1 MDAGGGGGEN
11 LPPATDET
19 LSEPTR
25 AAWDEHWDAIRPGAS
40 LFGRVAAL
48 VRKHVLSRAV
58 ARYADRFLG
67 GTGPL
72 LEAGC
77 GSGQSSARI
86 RVPGRPRI
94 ALDYSSA
101 ALLGARAVPVFDVLL
116 QGDVVRLPFR
126 DASIRGVWNLGVM
139 EHFDEATGL
148 RILGEFRRVLMP
160 GGHVV
165 LFWPPSF
172 GSSRIAL
179 APVERLRS
187 LLRGKAVRFFPDE
200 VNRLSSRAHARRLLA
215 AAGLEPCRIDFSV
228 RDLFIHVVVVGRRP
242 E

>member
-1 MDAGGGGGEN
+1 VDDGSGGGEN
-11 LPPATDET
+11 LPPAKDET

-58 ARYADRFLG
+58 ARYADRFLAG
-67 GTGPL
+67 AGPL

-94 ALDYSSA
+94 ALDYSSG
-101 ALLGARAVPVFDVLL
+101 ALLDARAVPVFDVLL
-116 QGDVVRLPFR
+116 QGDVERLPIR
-126 DASIRGVWNLGVM
+126 DASIGGIWNLGVM

-148 RILGEFRRVLMP
+148 RILGEFRRVLRP

-179 APVERLRS
+179 APVEGLRS
-187 LLRGKAVRFFPDE
+187 ILGGRTVRFFPDE
-200 VNRLSSRAHARRLLA
+200 VNRLSSLAHARRLLG
-215 AAGLEPCRIDFSV
+215 AAGLEPCRVEFSL
-228 RDLFIHVVVVGRRP
+228 RDLFIHVVVVARRP
-242 E
+242 A